1 MNNDEE
7 EGRWMEWVTEKYWRE
22 ATPLAISS
30 IKKIVRSEIYERMVG
45 TIRSKEAHR
54 RIDDDD
60 QHDNGIRTSYIHH
73 ISYRR

>member
-1 MNNDEE
+1 MRIMNNDEE

-22 ATPLAISS
+22 AAPLAISS
-30 IKKIVRSEIYERMVG
+30 IKKIESRNER

-54 RIDDDD
+54 RIDDYDH
-60 QHDNGIRTSYIHH
+60 HDNGTRTSYIHY